1 MMLFTDSLNS
11 SIRMFSYSL
20 ILYIR
25 YFIVVVK
32 SFCVIYYEFKEA
44 RVSVVVLVKFVGP
57 ESVFVDGYILINID
71 WVGIVKSS
79 EL

>member
-1 MMLFTDSLNS
+1 M
-11 SIRMFSYSL
+11 
-20 ILYIR
+20 
-25 YFIVVVK
+25 VVK